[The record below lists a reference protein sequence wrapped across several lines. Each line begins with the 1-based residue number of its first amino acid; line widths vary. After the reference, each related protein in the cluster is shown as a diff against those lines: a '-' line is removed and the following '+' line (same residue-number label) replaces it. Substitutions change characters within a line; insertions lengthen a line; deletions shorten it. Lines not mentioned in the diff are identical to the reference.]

1 MSGEKTGRRE
11 QMNNF
16 VSHLVK
22 NGTDPKFAKAKAKEC
37 AKRADRK
44 ENR

>member
-1 MSGEKTGRRE
+1 MSGEKPGRRE

-22 NGTDPKFAKAKAKEC
+22 NGADPKFAKAKAKEL
-37 AKRADRK
+37 AVRSDRK
-44 ENR
+44 EKR